1 MNLEKK
7 KRIRQ
12 PEQFLEKCSVLLNE
26 GYSFYD
32 AMHMLAP
39 HHMKNEQESLAHVE
53 HQLKEGNSMTSLF
66 DYFGVPTNYLLMLQI
81 AEKRGAFAHTLQSVS
96 TQIKRHTANKKQLFK
111 LLSYPVTLF
120 FLLAFLLV
128 GFRQYFLPQM
138 TVMFHTTS
146 NEKTWIELSLSKIF
160 LHIPDFFLAICIL
173 LLIGVILLLSIVLK
187 KEVGKQ
193 LQIMQRIP
201 VLNHFFKITLTKQ
214 LADELGTLLVS
225 GLSIQECLKMLE
237 KQTYQP
243 YVSFIVSR
251 LLKKIVQG
259 ELLSQAVKTEV
270 FLQKEFHS
278 YVFHGEKGG
287 NLGRELLI
295 YGEFLAE
302 KQQTLIQ
309 KCMRIVQPAFFLII
323 AVCILGAY
331 LAILLPMYQMMDFV

>member
-7 KRIRQ
+7 KRVRQ
-12 PEQFLEKCSVLLNE
+12 LEQFLEKCSVLLNE

-39 HHMKNEQESLAHVE
+39 HHMKDEKESLAYVQ
-53 HQLKEGNSMTSLF
+53 HQLKEGHTMTSLF
-66 DYFGVPTNYLLMLQI
+66 DYFGVPSKYLLMLQI
-81 AEKRGAFAHTLQSVS
+81 AEKRGAFAHTLQSVAA
-96 TQIKRHTANKKQLFK
+96 QIKRNAANKQQLLK

-128 GFRQYFLPQM
+128 CFRQYFLPQM

-146 NEKTWIELSLSKIF
+146 NEKTWIELSLSKLF
-160 LHIPDFFLAICIL
+160 LHIPDFFLALCIL
-173 LLIGVILLLSIVLK
+173 FILCITVMLSIVLK
-187 KEVGKQ
+187 KEVGRQ
-193 LQIMQRIP
+193 LQIIQKIP
-201 VLNHFFKITLTKQ
+201 ILNHFSKITLTKQ
-214 LADELGTLLVS
+214 LAEELGTLLVS

-243 YVSFIVSR
+243 YVSFLVGR
-251 LLKKIVQG
+251 LLEPVVQG
-259 ELLSQAVKTEV
+259 DLLSQAVKKET

-309 KCMRIVQPAFFLII
+309 KCMRIVQPSFFLII